1 MERVKPISEYPVPKT
16 KRQLRRFLGMVGWYS
31 RFIEKESEIEL
42 PLLKLIKK
50 TQAWQWSAEQQ
61 AAFEKLKLALTRTP
75 VLARPDFSLEFTVQ
89 CDASN
94 DAIGPYYHKSSRMEN
109 TPSSTYIAYCQVL
122 RGIIQPRRSSV
133 SQSFGRLGNFDP
145 I

>member
-94 DAIGPYYHKSSRMEN
+94 DAIGAVLSQEFEDGEHAIVYIHRVLSSAERN
-109 TPSSTYIAYCQVL
+109 YSTTEK
-122 RGIIQPRRSSV
+122 
-133 SQSFGRLGNFDP
+133 
-145 I
+145 